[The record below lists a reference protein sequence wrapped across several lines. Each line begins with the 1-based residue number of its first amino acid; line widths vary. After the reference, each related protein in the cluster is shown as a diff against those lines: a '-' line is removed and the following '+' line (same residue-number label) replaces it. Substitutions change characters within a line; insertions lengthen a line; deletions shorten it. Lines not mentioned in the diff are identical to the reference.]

1 VNDILYRKF
10 TRNRLYEQIATH
22 VEQLIS
28 SGTLKPG
35 DQLPPERELAGRL
48 GVGRGVVREAIK
60 LLAER
65 GLVAILPG
73 RGTFVAELD
82 PHILSDQLGRYFK
95 VGRSSYQDLNEARNT
110 LEVEIA
116 GLAALR
122 ASKDDLEEMRQA
134 IQDMETFIDSPDDY
148 IEADL
153 AFHSV
158 LARATE
164 NEIFSLLGSVITDLL
179 QESRRTIFQV
189 PGAPERGQDW
199 HRLIYQAIENGD
211 PDAARENM
219 RKHMQQ
225 VTEDAKV
232 AESLS

>member
-1 VNDILYRKF
+1 
-10 TRNRLYEQIATH
+10 LYEQIATH
-22 VEQLIS
+22 IEQLIS
-28 SGTLKPG
+28 SGTLQPG
-35 DQLPPERELAGRL
+35 DQLPPERELADRL

-82 PHILSDQLGRYFK
+82 PNILSDQLGRYFK
-95 VGRSSYQDLNEARNT
+95 VGRSSFRDLNEARNT

-153 AFHSV
+153 VFHSV

-189 PGAPERGQDW
+189 PGAPARGQNW

-211 PDAARENM
+211 PDAARESM

-225 VTEDAKV
+225 VTEDAKA